1 MLDVIRAN
9 AQSWG
14 VKIAFGIIIL
24 VFVFWGVGSFTGG
37 PATVALTVNGE
48 PVTIQQFQSEY
59 ELFERQLRNQMPGL
73 DAEALK
79 AMPVGPRVVQQLVM
93 RELLDQEAARAG
105 VLITPQE
112 LRRVIEEIPAFQ
124 NAEGRFDPETY
135 LRLLKAQRD
144 SPGRFEAR
152 LRDQLLMEKLREE
165 ITAGVFVSEA
175 EVKDLYLYD
184 GERRIVEY
192 ILFPIGDYASRVTV
206 DDADVKAWYEA
217 NQGAFRVPPQADVE
231 YLLVGAKMLAASE
244 PVDEAAVRA
253 AYERE
258 PARYTRPERVRARH
272 ILLPLAQDASPEETE
287 KVKSEIEALER
298 RIRDNNEDFAA
309 LAGEYSRDPGS
320 AGRGGDLGWFAR
332 EQMVKPFADAAF
344 ALEPGAMSGPVRTQ
358 FGYHLIRA
366 EEREAESLT
375 PLAEVHDEI
384 RARLAAEQAAGKVQD
399 VLEQI
404 QAEVIGG
411 KDLAAAGEARG
422 LKIAGTG
429 LKPQAEL
436 PGLLDVKPAQLAP
449 VLAAAPGTTLD
460 APLVTREGYLLTRL
474 KESRPESVKPLAE
487 VASEIRARLEKERA
501 LQLAMKDAEEVR
513 KTLETEVPAALRAK
527 IAKSAPAGRDG
538 LLPGLKEEGA
548 DPALG
553 KALFETETGRW
564 LPGAFALDG
573 GAAVLRVAE
582 VVRPS
587 DEDWAVASKQIS
599 AAVADA
605 KRQQM
610 FQAFLTMLRA
620 GANVEIRDERI
631 MQ

>member
-1 MLDVIRAN
+1 
-9 AQSWG
+9 
-14 VKIAFGIIIL
+14 
-24 VFVFWGVGSFTGG
+24 
-37 PATVALTVNGE
+37 
-48 PVTIQQFQSEY
+48 
-59 ELFERQLRNQMPGL
+59 
-73 DAEALK
+73 
-79 AMPVGPRVVQQLVM
+79 
-93 RELLDQEAARAG
+93 
-105 VLITPQE
+105 
-112 LRRVIEEIPAFQ
+112 
-124 NAEGRFDPETY
+124 
-135 LRLLKAQRD
+135 
-144 SPGRFEAR
+144 
-152 LRDQLLMEKLREE
+152 
-165 ITAGVFVSEA
+165 
-175 EVKDLYLYD
+175 
-184 GERRIVEY
+184 
-192 ILFPIGDYASRVTV
+192 
-206 DDADVKAWYEA
+206 
-217 NQGAFRVPPQADVE
+217 
-231 YLLVGAKMLAASE
+231 
-244 PVDEAAVRA
+244 
-253 AYERE
+253 
-258 PARYTRPERVRARH
+258 
-272 ILLPLAQDASPEETE
+272 
-287 KVKSEIEALER
+287 
-298 RIRDNNEDFAA
+298 
-309 LAGEYSRDPGS
+309 
-320 AGRGGDLGWFAR
+320 
-332 EQMVKPFADAAF
+332 
-344 ALEPGAMSGPVRTQ
+344 MSGPVRTQ